1 MIIESV
7 LFGLAS
13 AIGLGISD
21 VAAAVVVRR
30 LGVLRSTVAFQ
41 FITVSAY
48 SFYLFTG
55 TDIGLISVGD
65 WALLAGMSL
74 LVLGF
79 YLSFYK
85 ALQIGPVSIVGP
97 ILAAH
102 AVIIVLMAVVLL
114 GERLNGWQVAS
125 IAAII
130 GGVVLLSTDF
140 RSLMSGQ
147 MLVGIG
153 IALAV
158 FASVAA
164 GVWQF
169 SIGAL
174 SRDLGWFLPLYFSR
188 VFLFSMLLPL
198 AAWRRAWP
206 WRHLTWSMGVAVVA
220 VGLLE
225 TGALF
230 AFARGAE
237 VGHISI
243 VGAAST
249 IYPIIPVL
257 GGVYLYKERLAP
269 NQLVGL
275 LLVALGLV
283 GLSIVR

>member
-21 VAAAVVVRR
+21 VTAAVVVRR

-102 AVIIVLMAVVLL
+102 AVIIVLMSVVLL
-114 GERLNGWQVAS
+114 G
-125 IAAII
+125 
-130 GGVVLLSTDF
+130 
-140 RSLMSGQ
+140 
-147 MLVGIG
+147 
-153 IALAV
+153 
-158 FASVAA
+158 
-164 GVWQF
+164 
-169 SIGAL
+169 
-174 SRDLGWFLPLYFSR
+174 
-188 VFLFSMLLPL
+188 
-198 AAWRRAWP
+198 
-206 WRHLTWSMGVAVVA
+206 
-220 VGLLE
+220 
-225 TGALF
+225 
-230 AFARGAE
+230 
-237 VGHISI
+237 
-243 VGAAST
+243 
-249 IYPIIPVL
+249 
-257 GGVYLYKERLAP
+257 
-269 NQLVGL
+269 
-275 LLVALGLV
+275 
-283 GLSIVR
+283 

>member
-21 VAAAVVVRR
+21 VTAAVVVRR

-130 GGVVLLSTDF
+130 CGVVLLSTDF

-220 VGLLE
+220 VG
-225 TGALF
+225 
-230 AFARGAE
+230 
-237 VGHISI
+237 
-243 VGAAST
+243 
-249 IYPIIPVL
+249 
-257 GGVYLYKERLAP
+257 VYLYKERLAP